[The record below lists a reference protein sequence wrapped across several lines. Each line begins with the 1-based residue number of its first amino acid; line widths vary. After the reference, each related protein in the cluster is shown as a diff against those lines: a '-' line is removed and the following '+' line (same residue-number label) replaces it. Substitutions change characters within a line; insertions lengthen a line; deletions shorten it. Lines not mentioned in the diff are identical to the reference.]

1 MLLPKKGNLLFLR
14 KKCKWFI
21 VYLLPFYLHA
31 IDVNYCVDPDWM
43 PYEAMVNGQ
52 HKGISKEYKQ
62 LFQDNTTINF
72 NLVNT
77 RSWNQTTDFLKAGK
91 CELTLMLNRSSER
104 EQYLDFSMPYF
115 FGPNVL
121 VTTNK
126 HPYVQNLSAAQGMKI
141 GVVKGYRLV
150 SYIERFHPNLNV
162 TLLDGELS
170 GLSAVAEGEIDIYVG
185 SLLSVTSKLKQHNIA
200 NLKINGWIA
209 VQDELRVG
217 VIKSRSAELLPLLND
232 VIDQIPVQIH
242 NDIFNRW
249 SNTQVVTQTDYTL
262 VKKIV
267 IGAFLLL
274 LILGW
279 RFQISKK
286 VAATLTKKNEQLQKM
301 SSKLEE
307 SNRQLEYISYHDN
320 LTGLYNRHYFLTTF
334 NHLFN
339 DMQRQSL
346 DASLMLIDIDFFKQI
361 NDKYGH
367 NAGDEALTHLG
378 KLLKN
383 AIRSGDVPAR
393 WGGEEFV
400 VLMPSTTEHDV
411 KQVAERLIQ
420 SIEKYP
426 FPIISKL
433 TVSIG
438 VSQYR
443 AGDTI
448 KSWLERTDKAL
459 YQAKEQGR
467 NRIRYSA

>member
-1 MLLPKKGNLLFLR
+1 MCFLR
-14 KKCKWFI
+14 KYQWLIIFL
-21 VYLLPFYLHA
+21 VPFYAQA

-62 LFQDNTTINF
+62 LFQENSTINF
-72 NLVNT
+72 N
-77 RSWNQTTDFLKAGK
+77 RIPAKSWNEVTEFLKAGK

-104 EQYLDFSMPYF
+104 EQYLDFTMPYF

-121 VTTNK
+121 VTTNNR
-126 HPYVQNLSAAQGMKI
+126 PYVQNISAAAGMKI

-150 SYIERFHPNLNV
+150 SYMERFHPNLQV
-162 TLLDGELS
+162 TLLDSELN
-170 GLSAVAEGEIDIYVG
+170 GLLAVADGEIDVYVG
-185 SLLSVTSKLKQHNIA
+185 SLLSITSKLKQHNIA
-200 NLKINGWIA
+200 NLKINGWVAI
-209 VQDELRVG
+209 QDELRVG
-217 VIKSRSAELLPLLND
+217 VIKSRSAELLPILNK
-232 VIDQIPVQIH
+232 VIDQIPVQVH
-242 NDIFNRW
+242 NDILNRW
-249 SNTQVVTQTDYTL
+249 SNTLVVTETDYTL
-262 VKKIV
+262 VRMITL
-267 IGAFLLL
+267 GAVLLL

-279 RFQISKK
+279 RFQISRK
-286 VAATLTKKNEQLQKM
+286 VTATLTKKNAQLQKM
-301 SSKLEE
+301 SAKLEE

-339 DMQRQSL
+339 DMQRQSH

-378 KLLKN
+378 KLLKK

-400 VLMPSTTEHDV
+400 VLMPSTTENDV

-420 SIEKYP
+420 NIESYQ
-426 FPIISKL
+426 FPIIAKL

-438 VSQYR
+438 VSQFR
-443 AGDTI
+443 ADDTI
-448 KSWLERTDKAL
+448 KTWLERTDKAL